1 MSKKEMQ
8 AQNRAQDFVSI
19 SQESAMDEKER
30 KAQISA
36 ETFVSISFVFLY
48 TFLFILF
55 TNDDENLDLLTMI
68 VLTPF
73 VSLFSIFLF
82 YPVALFSTFLFKKI
96 FKKTYKFI
104 VDCCYD

>member
-1 MSKKEMQ
+1 MNKEEMQ
-8 AQNRAQDFVSI
+8 AQNN
-19 SQESAMDEKER
+19 
-30 KAQISA
+30 A
-36 ETFVSISFVFLY
+36 EYFVSISFVFLY

-55 TNDDENLDLLTMI
+55 TNDDENLNLLTMI

-73 VSLFSIFLF
+73 VSVVSIFLF

>member
-1 MSKKEMQ
+1 MEKKERH
-8 AQNRAQDFVSI
+8 AQSH
-19 SQESAMDEKER
+19 
-30 KAQISA
+30 A
-36 ETFVSISFVFLY
+36 EDFVSISFVFLY

-73 VSLFSIFLF
+73 VSLLSMFFLF
-82 YPVALFSTFLFKKI
+82 PVALFSAFLFKKI

>member
-8 AQNRAQDFVSI
+8 AQNHAQERQAQSRA
-19 SQESAMDEKER
+19 ES
-30 KAQISA
+30 
-36 ETFVSISFVFLY
+36 FVSISFVFLY

-68 VLTPF
+68 VITPF
-73 VSLFSIFLF
+73 ASLMSIFLLF
-82 YPVALFSTFLFKKI
+82 PVAFFSTFLFKKI